1 MKRCVTWSVSNIQI
15 LFPTALLHI
24 VSCQQHPDK
33 YWPGGEASD
42 LSQPVE
48 LERLM
53 QLLGFI
59 LPVWDEEE
67 EEEERRRRRGGEEEE
82 EEDT

>member
-1 MKRCVTWSVSNIQI
+1 MARIECGMQI

-33 YWPGGEASD
+33 YWPGGEDSD

-48 LERLM
+48 PERFA

-59 LPVWDEEE
+59 LPV
-67 EEEERRRRRGGEEEE
+67 RQSSPLPVMIGGV
-82 EEDT
+82 